1 MAKRKRKNPF
11 RVAPAPS
18 GAGFEDTP
26 ENRQRIKDL
35 GFGSLLDDAPASKP
49 QKRGF
54 FGGAK
59 PRPRSR
65 VGRFGGSGSPSKRTR
80 GGSMNRLR
88 KKQDDYVSRLPRP
101 TMSGSQVTEQRA
113 TPSVPR
119 VVEEKVTPERIMPTR
134 PAPVEDP
141 QMSTD
146 QKAMR
151 QLESIEVDG
160 VRSSEPTERKPPAP
174 DLGNTPDPFT
184 IKPSSIE
191 IPSGDVNV
199 NPGYTPVSDYGASS
213 SFGQPDPPKPP
224 PIEFP
229 KQETK
234 ISAMPEFSTGSSFFP
249 LRSLED
255 QPNTYESPAGDPI
268 MIKDDGFFPNLLP
281 EPRKMIRAF
290 GIKRPDGGGYFS
302 PEETRDL
309 LSRFSPEQLKAMYG
323 EENVIDMRD
332 FELP

>member
-101 TMSGSQVTEQRA
+101 TMGGSQVTEQR
-113 TPSVPR
+113 
-119 VVEEKVTPERIMPTR
+119 VTPDPVVPTR
-134 PAPVEDP
+134 PTPPEEPRGRRQTQIKPNQTPPD
-141 QMSTD
+141 MSD
-146 QKAMR
+146 IPLQ
-151 QLESIEVDG
+151 
-160 VRSSEPTERKPPAP
+160 
-174 DLGNTPDPFT
+174 DPFT
-184 IKPSSIE
+184 VKPSPVNIPDATDAVGFPE
-191 IPSGDVNV
+191 VDFDREVTKEFIPSGGMEIQV
-199 NPGYTPVSDYGASS
+199 
-213 SFGQPDPPKPP
+213 
-224 PIEFP
+224 P
-229 KQETK
+229 KQQMQVGALPK
-234 ISAMPEFSTGSSFFP
+234 FSTGSSFFP
-249 LRSLED
+249 MVTPED
-255 QPNTYESPAGDPI
+255 QPETLPAPAGTRVPVVKQPFVDP
-268 MIKDDGFFPNLLP
+268 FNLQRTP
-281 EPRKMIRAF
+281 DPMEVPAF
-290 GIKRPDGGGYFS
+290 GIRKEDGTFFS
-302 PEETRDL
+302 PEETK
-309 LSRFSPEQLKAMYG
+309 SFIENYTMEQLREMFGDALVTNILKG
-323 EENVIDMRD
+323 
-332 FELP
+332 